1 MTLLADL
8 IKKREELKSG
18 KNIREIESPNDRR
31 RAIAEFIYA
40 MTKRRMEEFG
50 CGITNKEH
58 HNLMVEGAARL
69 YVHFDEVALACAEWS
84 HEFDY
89 TPAPF

>member
-1 MTLLADL
+1 MIAEL
-8 IKKREELKSG
+8 IKREELRPG
-18 KNIREIESPNDRR
+18 KNIREIESPNNRR

-40 MTKRRMEEFG
+40 MTETRQAEFN
-50 CGITNKEH
+50 CGITDKEH

-84 HEFDY
+84 HELDY